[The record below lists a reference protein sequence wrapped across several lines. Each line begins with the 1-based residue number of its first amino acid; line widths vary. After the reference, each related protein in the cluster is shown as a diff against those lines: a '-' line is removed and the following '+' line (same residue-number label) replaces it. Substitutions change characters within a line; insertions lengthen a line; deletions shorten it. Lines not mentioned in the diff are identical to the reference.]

1 MAQTIKLKRS
11 SVSGN
16 TPGTSDLELGEVA
29 INTYDGKMFI
39 KKNDGSDSIVEIGG
53 TSGTVTEAFKTI
65 AVSGQNNVVAD
76 SATDTLT
83 LVAGSNMTITTNAS
97 GDTVTFASSGGGGT
111 QNVFNTFAVSGQSSV
126 VADSTTD
133 TLTLAAGSGINI
145 TTNAGT
151 DTITIAA
158 TASAIT
164 VQDEG
169 SALSTAATTLNFVGA
184 GVTASGT
191 GATKTIT
198 IPGTGTVSE
207 AFKTIAVSGQSNV
220 VADGATDTLTLAAGS
235 GMTITTNASNDTITF
250 ASSGGGG
257 SQNVF
262 SNIAVSGQGTV
273 QADATTD
280 TLTVVAGSG
289 IALTTDTSADSLT
302 ITNTGTVNVANAASS
317 IKEFKYDISSS
328 TTTITGSDANSNTL
342 AYEAEA
348 IQVFLNGILLDPAT
362 DYTASNGTSIVL
374 TDAAVSGDDVQ
385 IVAFN
390 RKIVTANV
398 GLSTFTGDGTTTAFT
413 LSSDP
418 VHENNTRVHIDG
430 VYQEKA
436 AYAVSGTTLTFSG
449 APPNNSSIEVEI
461 GFTQAE
467 IGSTLDFADNAI
479 LRIGTGN
486 DLQILHDG
494 SNSIIKDTGTG
505 DLQIAASTLE
515 VKNSGLNETM
525 IKAIEDGAV
534 ELYHDNAK
542 KLETVTGGVTITG
555 TVTATTFSGD
565 LSGTINTATTGA
577 TQSASDNS
585 TKLATTAYVTTALSN
600 LVDSAPGTL
609 NTLNELAAALGD
621 DANFSTTIT
630 NSLATKV
637 GLTATTGAANMP
649 AGTTAQR
656 PGSPAAGQFRYNSTL
671 SQFEGYTSSWGAIG
685 GGGTNTFTT
694 DTLTTSGSATVTL
707 SQAVSSPNDCIVHID
722 GIYQT
727 PTDAYTV
734 SGTTLTFTATP
745 ASGRKVVVY
754 SVKAGVSGNN
764 LNTQTFSGNG
774 SATSFTMNVNPI
786 NENNTIVH
794 IDGVYQQ
801 KSSYSTSGTTLAF
814 SAAPA
819 NGTTIEVATF
829 TQTEINV
836 PVNDTIDTVHIKDDA
851 VTSAKLGGNLVAPGT
866 VTASAGFVGPLT
878 GNVTGNVSGTA
889 ATVTTAAQTNIT
901 SLGTLTTLT
910 VDDITINGST
920 ISDAAD
926 LTLDVAGN
934 ISLDADDS
942 GHVRFKDGGTEYISI
957 YQSSSDA
964 ILQSSIQD
972 KDILFKGNDGGSTIT
987 ALILDMSEG
996 GKATFANDIAVA
1008 DNRGLRLGSDNDSV
1022 IYNDGSNLYIK
1033 NNTSNQDIIFQGNDD
1048 GSTGTTALT
1057 LDMSDAGKA
1066 TFNAGAAFGNDVTIS
1081 GGLTTS
1087 ETIYITGD
1095 NHDLIISSNDH
1106 ENVYLGN
1113 RGASGT
1119 NLDKGYFR
1127 MKSESTNTVVID
1139 TAGNSFFNGG
1149 NVGIGTNNPGEL
1161 LHVSKSVDD
1170 EVSVRIQNSNGGSS
1184 AYAAL
1189 YLQGD
1194 GNNFRIKNW
1203 GDGTSKANATEFI
1216 STAGS
1221 SQFIFAPS
1229 NSEAMRIDSSGNVGI
1244 GVTPSAPIDVVTN
1257 STVWTGEFTQSN
1269 TSNGDGV
1276 LISVGS
1282 TAAADYALSV
1292 RTNAGAHSGLAV
1304 KADGKTGIGTFSPEH
1319 SLHVLDYGSSS
1330 DATIKVGGSGASLG
1344 LEISYSQASTTIA
1357 NIVSNPTYTNNGA
1370 KLRLAVDGDRNA
1382 NQLVLNGEGNI
1393 GIGILDPA
1401 TYYDTVLHLHDAG
1414 AGTNTHIKI
1423 TNGTTGASQG
1433 DGTDLLAAGSDFY
1446 VINREATGTVR
1457 FLTNSLERMRI
1468 DADGAVTKPYQP
1480 AFSATRSGS
1489 DVSFNANT
1497 TTVIPFQSEIFDQ
1510 NADYNASNY
1519 HFTAPVTGKYQF
1531 NLIVRLNDI
1540 DESTDYYILYIR
1552 TSNRNYYHIID
1563 SGCFDLDPNY
1573 YTMQVTVLA
1582 DMDSGD
1588 QAWGEVYQTNGA
1600 NQSSI
1605 DGGNG
1610 SNSFSGYLVA

>member
-65 AVSGQNNVVAD
+65 AVSGQSSVVAD

-97 GDTVTFASSGGGGT
+97 GDTITFASSGGGGT
-111 QNVFNTFAVSGQSSV
+111 QNVFSTFAVSGQSSV

-169 SALSTAATTLNFVGA
+169 SALSTSATTLNFVGA

-198 IPGTGTVSE
+198 I
-207 AFKTIAVSGQSNV
+207 
-220 VADGATDTLTLAAGS
+220 
-235 GMTITTNASNDTITF
+235 
-250 ASSGGGG
+250 SGGGG
-257 SQNVF
+257 SQNLF
-262 SNIAVSGQGTV
+262 SNIGVSGQGTI
-273 QADATTD
+273 QADSTTD
-280 TLTVVAGSG
+280 TLTFEAGTG
-289 IALTTDTSADSLT
+289 ISLTTDTTNDKLT
-302 ITNTGTVNVANAASS
+302 ITATGGTSNVANAASS
-317 IKEFKYDISSS
+317 IKEFKYDITSS

-342 AYEAEA
+342 AYEAGA

-362 DYTASNGTSIVL
+362 DYTASNGTSVVL

-385 IVAFN
+385 IVSFN

-398 GLSTFTGDGTTTAFT
+398 GLSTFTGDGSTTAFT

-436 AYAVSGTTLTFSG
+436 AYSVSGTTLTFSG
-449 APPNNSSIEVEI
+449 APPNGSSIEVEI

-515 VKNSGLNETM
+515 VKNSGLSETM

-555 TVTATTFSGD
+555 TATATTFSGD
-565 LSGTINTATTGA
+565 LSGTINTATTGT

-585 TKLATTAYVTTALSN
+585 TKIATTAYVDTAVTN

-637 GLTATTGAANMP
+637 GLTATTGAANIP
-649 AGTTAQR
+649 AGTTGQR

-671 SQFEGYTSSWGAIG
+671 NQFEGYTSSWGAIG

-694 DTLTTSGSATVTL
+694 DVFTSSGSAAFTL
-707 SQAVSSPNDCIVHID
+707 TQAVASPNDCIVHID

-734 SGTTLTFTATP
+734 SGTTLTFTSTP
-745 ASGRKVVVY
+745 ASGRKIVVY

-764 LNTQTFSGNG
+764 LNIQTFSGNG
-774 SATSFTMNVNPI
+774 STTSFTMNINPI

-801 KSSYSTSGTTLAF
+801 KTSYSTSGTTISF

-878 GNVTGNVSGTA
+878 GNVTGTIQ
-889 ATVTTAAQTNIT
+889 TAAQTNIT
-901 SLGTLTTLT
+901 SVGTLTGLALSGNITT
-910 VDDITINGST
+910 GGITINGASSV
-920 ISDAAD
+920 ISDSSDLGIVSGGD
-926 LTLDVAGN
+926 LTIDVTGDIN
-934 ISLDADDS
+934 LDADGS
-942 GHVRFKDGGTEYISI
+942 QVYIKHAGTERFRFELDATPELATTGGNFRLRNDT
-957 YQSSSDA
+957 SDA
-964 ILQSSIQD
+964 
-972 KDILFKGNDGGSTIT
+972 DILFIGNDGGS
-987 ALILDMSEG
+987 
-996 GKATFANDIAVA
+996 NV
-1008 DNRGLRLGSDNDSV
+1008 
-1022 IYNDGSNLYIK
+1022 
-1033 NNTSNQDIIFQGNDD
+1033 
-1048 GSTGTTALT
+1048 TALT
-1057 LDMSDAGKA
+1057 LDMSAAGAA
-1066 TFNAGAAFGNDVTIS
+1066 TFNSSVTSSGLTVNGAAQIGSAATKVNFYSDSTYSGIYNGSSLTSDESLYMGGDALFFYAANAERLRVNSSGISVTGNVTANPS
-1081 GGLTTS
+1081 GGVITLGANGHITS
-1087 ETIYITGD
+1087 KQSLDVITAGGRYMG
-1095 NHDLIISSNDH
+1095 SSNRGL
-1106 ENVYLGN
+1106 LGQM
-1113 RGASGT
+1113 RIEQTAQGADGGYIA
-1119 NLDKGYFR
+1119 LDTSAVGSTSPTQR
-1127 MKSESTNTVVID
+1127 MLITS
-1139 TAGNSFFNGG
+1139 GG
-1149 NVGIGTNNPGEL
+1149 NVGIGITNPGSYSSAAYDL
-1161 LHVSKSVDD
+1161 VVGGSGSQGITVVSGTGNTGNLFFADSTVGQNAYRGYVQYQHNGDKLVLGASSDDRVFITSTGLGIGNNSPDYKLHISGTGSTRALIENTDTNWAALDIRAGGNQADYIFFKDD
-1170 EVSVRIQNSNGGSS
+1170 SAERARIQVTDNNDFIILTGNSPATRLTIADNGYLTLGASGRLYFPDGGIALFGGGSDLKISHDGSSHHSTIEHVNTNGALKLKTPEIRLEDASGYNRYKIASNNRHFFYGMNGGSNFS
-1184 AYAAL
+1184 VGSWAFGHT
-1189 YLQGD
+1189 GD
-1194 GNNFRIKNW
+1194 GSSNGYLSSWTTTFGQRIHLRTNAGSNQTARGTVSFTGSGDNNFRIMQNVGYNGVYW
-1203 GDGTSKANATEFI
+1203 NASTQSGRGTVYEMDN
-1216 STAGS
+1216 GS
-1221 SQFIFAPS
+1221 HYWTNTSSVASGSQYAVTYRMQL
-1229 NSEAMRIDSSGNVGI
+1229 NTSGNLYI
-1244 GVTPSAPIDVVTN
+1244 
-1257 STVWTGEFTQSN
+1257 TGTLTQ
-1269 TSNGDGV
+1269 
-1276 LISVGS
+1276 
-1282 TAAADYALSV
+1282 
-1292 RTNAGAHSGLAV
+1292 
-1304 KADGKTGIGTFSPEH
+1304 
-1319 SLHVLDYGSSS
+1319 
-1330 DATIKVGGSGASLG
+1330 
-1344 LEISYSQASTTIA
+1344 STTISDA
-1357 NIVSNPTYTNNGA
+1357 RLKQDIEEFPSA
-1370 KLRLAVDGDRNA
+1370 LEKMKALRTVKFNWIDEERR
-1382 NQLVLNGEGNI
+1382 GEHKEI
-1393 GIGILDPA
+1393 GLIAQEVKEIYPEL
-1401 TYYDTVLHLHDAG
+1401 
-1414 AGTNTHIKI
+1414 I
-1423 TNGTTGASQG
+1423 GTTDA
-1433 DGTDLLAAGSDFY
+1433 
-1446 VINREATGTVR
+1446 
-1457 FLTNSLERMRI
+1457 I
-1468 DADGAVTKPYQP
+1468 DAKEDPETLEKIPGEERYMMHYEKL
-1480 AFSATRSGS
+1480 
-1489 DVSFNANT
+1489 
-1497 TTVIPFQSEIFDQ
+1497 TVVLLKAMQEQ
-1510 NADYNASNY
+1510 
-1519 HFTAPVTGKYQF
+1519 QE
-1531 NLIVRLNDI
+1531 LIETL
-1540 DESTDYYILYIR
+1540 
-1552 TSNRNYYHIID
+1552 
-1563 SGCFDLDPNY
+1563 
-1573 YTMQVTVLA
+1573 
-1582 DMDSGD
+1582 
-1588 QAWGEVYQTNGA
+1588 QAK
-1600 NQSSI
+1600 
-1605 DGGNG
+1605 
-1610 SNSFSGYLVA
+1610 VAALEAK